1 MNFVNF
7 LRLITVLG
15 PKFKEL
21 MPILLSIIEELK
33 ALYGGNTSTTPGFS
47 PAPPTA
53 EHQQFVKEAVDA
65 GCDADEATQL
75 ANLIQN
81 K

>member
-15 PKFKEL
+15 PKFKEVL
-21 MPILLSIIEELK
+21 PVLITIFEELK
-33 ALYGGNTSTTPGFS
+33 TMFGGTTSSTPGFS